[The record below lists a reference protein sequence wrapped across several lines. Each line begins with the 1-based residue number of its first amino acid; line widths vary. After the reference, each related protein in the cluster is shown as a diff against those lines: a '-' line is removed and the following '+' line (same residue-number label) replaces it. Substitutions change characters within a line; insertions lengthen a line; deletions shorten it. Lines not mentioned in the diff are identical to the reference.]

1 MRKIRISQD
10 IEAYELDGLLFW
22 FHVDAEIHI
31 ETDDQDQSDSRVYY
45 ADISNGCYALNQPAA
60 DLGEYSDM
68 TTEQVKAVSRSLDVE
83 HFRLF

>member
-10 IEAYELDGLLFW
+10 MEAYEFEGLLYW

-45 ADISNGCYALNQPAA
+45 ADISNGCYAESQEAA
-60 DLGEYSDM
+60 DNNQYSDM
-68 TTEQVKAVSRSLDVE
+68 TPEQVKAVSRSLDVE
-83 HFRLF
+83 HFGF